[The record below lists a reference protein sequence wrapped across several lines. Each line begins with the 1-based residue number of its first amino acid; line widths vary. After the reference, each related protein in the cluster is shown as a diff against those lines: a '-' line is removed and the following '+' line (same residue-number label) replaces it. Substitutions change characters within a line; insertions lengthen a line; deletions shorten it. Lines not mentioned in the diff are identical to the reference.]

1 MYYLEARNIVKQ
13 YASHKA
19 LDNVTIQVPEN
30 SIYGLLGPNGAGKTT
45 LTKLI
50 LRLYDPQNGEI
61 LYNGINLKEYSID
74 ELRKRTVSV
83 FQDYRIF
90 AGTIAENVVAG

>member
-30 SIYGLLGPNGAGKTT
+30 SIYGLLLFRGY
-45 LTKLI
+45 
-50 LRLYDPQNGEI
+50 LRFIYQ
-61 LYNGINLKEYSID
+61 K
-74 ELRKRTVSV
+74 
-83 FQDYRIF
+83 FQYF
-90 AGTIAENVVAG
+90 